1 MFAWLDAYV
10 RPIAEQ
16 LYATFGYLGVV
27 LAVAVESI
35 IVPIPSELILP
46 LAGFSVARGVAEPLT
61 GVAWSFWGAVG
72 AGVLGST
79 IGALAAYAFGRYAG
93 RAFIVRW
100 GRYVL
105 VTADDLAATEAW
117 FARYGDAAVFFG
129 RMVPMVRSLISVPA
143 GLTRMNLVRFTL
155 FSAAGALPWT
165 MLLVWGGMQVGEH
178 WPTLLAIMKRVEYA
192 VIALIVIAVGL
203 FAWRRLRR

>member
-27 LAVAVESI
+27 LAVAIESI

-46 LAGFSVARGVAEPLT
+46 LAGFSVARGVSEPLT
-61 GVAWSFWGAVG
+61 GTAWSFWGAVA
-72 AGVLGST
+72 AGVVGST

-165 MLLVWGGMQVGEH
+165 ILLVWGGMQVGEH
-178 WPTLLAIMKRVEYA
+178 WPMLLAIMKRVEYA
-192 VIALIVIAVGL
+192 VIALIVLAAGL